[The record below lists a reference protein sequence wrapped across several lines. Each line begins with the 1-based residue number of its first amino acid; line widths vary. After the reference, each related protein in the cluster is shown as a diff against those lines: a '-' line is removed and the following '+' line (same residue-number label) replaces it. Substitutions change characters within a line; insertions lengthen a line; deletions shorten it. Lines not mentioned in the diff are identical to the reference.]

1 MIYNVPPI
9 AAVGSSLHPVWRS
22 YSAYWPQSVTGV
34 RCAIASNEVGNDG
47 PESLDTALV
56 DAFLESWTQT
66 DLDCL
71 FAFDPILSINSGS
84 AAYVANGGAWQVW
97 KRPPSSLNS
106 LMCDQQQAIYEYV
119 HSQLS
124 ASERL
129 RVIWAIGHEFGE
141 GEANGSRLV
150 ALDISALQGKI
161 ATSADYTSWNTTYL
175 SSAYPNLQG
184 AHEIL
189 QAVHDQVVPIIHND
203 YRIYTAGIGAESTS
217 SQANGIA
224 TLEPAGFDYWEA
236 VRDRELALGRVPTR
250 MSSCYY
256 GADNSYGL
264 ALGVPRNIV
273 TKARSI
279 RADMAGLSSYEWFVV
294 FVEWCVRQDYI
305 TGYYSRREDEQRIG
319 ELTLLTAEALTRGG
333 MEHCMFTFMG
343 WDTET
348 NPYAMLK
355 SDSTLRGRALASLRK
370 GGYVL
375 NTAIGGGAI
384 EFSAGE
390 TITES
395 NTSNE

>member
-56 DAFLESWTQT
+56 DAFLEDWTQT

-124 ASERL
+124 ASERT

-141 GEANGSRLV
+141 GEANGSGLV

-189 QAVHDQVVPIIHND
+189 QAVHEQVVPVIHTD
-203 YRIYTAGIGAESTS
+203 YRIITAGIGAETTG
-217 SQANGIA
+217 SQANGFA
-224 TLEPAGFDYWEA
+224 TLQPAGFDYWEL
-236 VRDRELALGRVPTR
+236 VRDREILAGRAPTR

-256 GADNSYGL
+256 GVDNSYGL

-273 TKARSI
+273 TKARTI
-279 RADMAGLSSYEWFVV
+279 RDSMTALDWEVWL
-294 FVEWCVRQDYI
+294 VEWTVRQNYI
-305 TGYYSRREDEQRIG
+305 TGAYSRREDEQRVG
-319 ELTLLTAEALTRGG
+319 ELILLSADALTRAGFV
-333 MEHCMFTFMG
+333 HCLFSFMG

-348 NPYAMLK
+348 DPYTMLK

-370 GGYVL
+370 GGYTL

-384 EFSAGE
+384 EFSTGE